1 MNDEVETET
10 VIHPQ
15 SKPAAVAAASAPS
28 SVMKGVS
35 LELTRMVRAMASIT
49 QKWDAI
55 HVAGTNGKGSVC
67 TYLAALCRRFKIDN
81 GLFTSPYLVE
91 PRDAI
96 KINGA
101 PISTQKYGQLRQ
113 RVLDDQARR
122 QSRQPTPIP
131 QDQSLSPLTEF
142 EIGTLIAFSAF
153 DDAGIATGI
162 VEVGL
167 GGRLDS
173 TNALARKKV
182 TVITKIGLDHQ
193 KLLGDTL
200 PRIAQEKAAIMMANV
215 PCVVDGSNPPEVL
228 DVFARHAH
236 AVGAPLHLTT
246 EQDGLLDELSQSGDV
261 MPHQAQNMACAIT
274 AFRLAFPELRLATSD
289 ALPLLKGT
297 THLGR
302 LSWLEVKPDAS
313 RPGPAKRIL
322 IDGAHNPQSAGT
334 LAIFVERRVRQN
346 AGDPVTWVVAVS
358 KQDGKDAAGM
368 LRTLV
373 RPGDSVVCVAF
384 SKRPTMP
391 WVEPIIPSLLCETV
405 AELGVHC
412 LSFDESDEG
421 AGRGS
426 LAEAMAEV
434 ARRNEPVVLTGSL
447 YLVGDAYR
455 LYGDPFISK
464 S

>member
-1 MNDEVETET
+1 
-10 VIHPQ
+10 
-15 SKPAAVAAASAPS
+15 
-28 SVMKGVS
+28 MKGVS
-35 LELTRMVRAMASIT
+35 LELGRMARAMASIT

-67 TYLAALCRRFKIDN
+67 TYLSALCQRFKIEN

-96 KINGA
+96 KTNGV
-101 PISTQKYGQLRQ
+101 PITAQKYNQLRQ
-113 RVLDDQARR
+113 QVLDGQARR
-122 QSRQPTPIP
+122 QSQQSTHPVLEE
-131 QDQSLSPLTEF
+131 QSLSSLTEF
-142 EIGTLIAFSAF
+142 EIGTLVAFSAF
-153 DDAGIATGI
+153 DDANVATGI

-200 PRIAQEKAAIMMANV
+200 PLIAQEKAAIMRTSV

-228 DVFARHAH
+228 DVFARHAF
-236 AVGAPLHLTT
+236 AVGAPLHVTT
-246 EQDGLLDELSQSGDV
+246 EQEGLLEELSQSDI

-274 AFRLAFPELRLATSD
+274 AFRLAFPELRLSISD

-302 LSWLEVKPDAS
+302 LSWIEVKLDPQDS
-313 RPGPAKRIL
+313 EEAKRIL
-322 IDGAHNPQSAGT
+322 IDGAHNPQSAET
-334 LAIFVERRVRQN
+334 LATFVESRVRQN
-346 AGDPVTWVVAVS
+346 AGQSITWIVAVS

-384 SKRPTMP
+384 SRRPTMP
-391 WVEPIIPSLLCETV
+391 WVEPVKPSSLREIVTK
-405 AELGVHC
+405 LGVPC
-412 LSFDESDEG
+412 LSFEESGEG
-421 AGRGS
+421 EGRGS
-426 LAEAMAEV
+426 LAAGIAEV
-434 ARRNEPVVLTGSL
+434 IRRDGPVVLTGSL

-455 LYGDPFISK
+455 LYDRSL
-464 S
+464 

>member
-1 MNDEVETET
+1 MKGEAKT
-10 VIHPQ
+10 VINPQ
-15 SKPAAVAAASAPS
+15 TKPRPVAASAS
-28 SVMKGVS
+28 SSIMKGVS
-35 LELTRMVRAMASIT
+35 LELTRMVRAMASIS

-67 TYLAALCRRFKIDN
+67 TYISALCRRFKIDN

-91 PRDAI
+91 PRDAV
-96 KINGA
+96 KINGV

-113 RVLDDQARR
+113 QVLDDQARR
-122 QSRQPTPIP
+122 QARQPSPLLE
-131 QDQSLSPLTEF
+131 DQSPSSLTEF
-142 EIGTLIAFSAF
+142 EIGTLVAFSAF
-153 DDAGIATGI
+153 DDANVATGI

-200 PRIAQEKAAIMMANV
+200 PLIAQEKAAIMMANV

-236 AVGAPLHLTT
+236 AVGAPLHVTT
-246 EQDGLLDELSQSGDV
+246 EQEGLLEELSQSGI

-274 AFRLAFPELRLATSD
+274 AFRLAFPELRLAIGD

-302 LSWLEVKPDAS
+302 LSWLEVKPDTS
-313 RPGPAKRIL
+313 EPGDAKRIL
-322 IDGAHNPQSAGT
+322 IDGAHNPQSAAT
-334 LAIFVERRVRQN
+334 LATFVETRVRQK
-346 AGDPVTWVVAVS
+346 AGESVTWVVAVS

-384 SKRPTMP
+384 SRRPTMP
-391 WVEPIIPSLLCETV
+391 WVEPVKPSSLCETV
-405 AELGVHC
+405 AELGIQC
-412 LSFDESDEG
+412 LSFDEPDES
-421 AGRGS
+421 AGEGS
-426 LAEAMAEV
+426 LAEGMAQ
-434 ARRNEPVVLTGSL
+434 AIRQNGPVVLTGSL
-447 YLVGDAYR
+447 YLVGDAHR
-455 LYGDPFISK
+455 LYGGRF
-464 S
+464 